1 MSQEFYFHGQHFRLK
16 WSGMKYSFECWM
28 IWWCTLWWCRHTVHN
43 KHLKNATF
51 VILSTRQTKNTDA
64 RTWAAGYRFYLHT
77 HFVWFYIAHRSIHL
91 YWIAG
96 VQWSQLASYRF
107 RRLLCLSFG
116 FLSFYPFCCTDQ
128 FDFWLKSNQLDSAEH
143 HSFLKSMTHTNADT
157 RFCHRLT
164 IFDVSYGKK

>member
-77 HFVWFYIAHRSIHL
+77 HFVWFYIAHRSIHNWHHIVLDVCFVCRLVSSRFIHSAALISSTFGSSQTNSIRRNIIHFWRAWHTQMRIHASVIAWL
-91 YWIAG
+91 YLMSVTG
-96 VQWSQLASYRF
+96 RNSKRS
-107 RRLLCLSFG
+107 
-116 FLSFYPFCCTDQ
+116 
-128 FDFWLKSNQLDSAEH
+128 
-143 HSFLKSMTHTNADT
+143 
-157 RFCHRLT
+157 
-164 IFDVSYGKK
+164 